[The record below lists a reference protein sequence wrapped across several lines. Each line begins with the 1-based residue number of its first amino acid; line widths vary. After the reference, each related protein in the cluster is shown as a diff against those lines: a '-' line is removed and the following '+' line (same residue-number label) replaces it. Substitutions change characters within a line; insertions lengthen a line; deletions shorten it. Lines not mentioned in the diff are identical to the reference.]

1 MPERSPRRGGG
12 GDAEGAPDPG
22 ADRTLPRP
30 RAGRGQPH
38 PGLHTRG
45 PRPGQELAQGLMDK
59 DLALL
64 IVGIVVTLALA
75 VAIGLTLCP

>member
-1 MPERSPRRGGG
+1 VAS
-12 GDAEGAPDPG
+12 
-22 ADRTLPRP
+22 
-30 RAGRGQPH
+30 H
-38 PGLHTRG
+38 PGLHARG